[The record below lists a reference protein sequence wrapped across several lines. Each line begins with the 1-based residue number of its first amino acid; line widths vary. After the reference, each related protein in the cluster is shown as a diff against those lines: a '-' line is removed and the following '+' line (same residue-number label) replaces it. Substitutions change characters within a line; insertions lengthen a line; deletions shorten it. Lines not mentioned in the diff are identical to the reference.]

1 MTPTSAFAARV
12 ATDDRFRDLV
22 RESPRAALAEYGIE
36 DEPGLVPNTVEL
48 PSSQELAALG
58 FDARPAPKPTPK
70 PPPPPPTPDV
80 PVSAQLFD
88 PD

>member
-1 MTPTSAFAARV
+1 MTPTSAFATRV

-22 RESPRAALAEYGIE
+22 HESPRAALAEYGIE
-36 DEPGLVPNTVEL
+36 DEPGLVPNTIEL
-48 PSSQELAALG
+48 PSSQDLAALG
-58 FDARPAPKPTPK
+58 FAAKPTPKPTPK
-70 PPPPPPTPDV
+70 PPPPPPTPDA